1 MDQTDVWVDIVTEA
15 LQKGLL
21 LSMGAVPG
29 AKLRE
34 LIAESARKHGLAYPP
49 AESSNEKFGD
59 FLKRFDS
66 VLIVWRRE
74 GQDFLV
80 APVDK
85 PELLADVQAVRPA
98 RLRDDIFEAFTRVP
112 YEDPPKYPW
121 YDTQTD
127 TVKWL
132 VVDESQPIPQL
143 VKMPSPSQSE
153 EVEQRRAFANSP
165 QLADHKDSL
174 LSTLSNHPA
183 LWAFS
188 KAIKERGLGRKWHLY
203 RFQLIVLRLK
213 QWCASEHVEW
223 RDEWIGQAPPRAVWT
238 KFGQTADTLGDQRK
252 LFEKVIEML
261 GEEDLRRISVP
272 LDIVLKLIKP

>member
-1 MDQTDVWVDIVTEA
+1 MVQTDVWVDIVTEA

-21 LSMGAVPG
+21 LSTGAVPG

-34 LIAESARKHGLAYPP
+34 LIADSAKKRGQVYPP
-49 AESSNEKFGD
+49 AENPNEKFGE

-66 VLIVWRRE
+66 LLIVWRRE

-85 PELLADVQAVRPA
+85 PELLADVQAARPA

-112 YEDPPKYPW
+112 RENPPKYPW
-121 YDTQTD
+121 YDTESD
-127 TVKWL
+127 TVKWF

-153 EVEQRRAFANSP
+153 EVEEKRTFANSP
-165 QLADHKDSL
+165 ELADHKDSL
-174 LSTLSNHPA
+174 LSTLSDHSA

-188 KAIKERGLGRKWHLY
+188 KVIKERGLGRKWHLY
-203 RFQLIVLRLK
+203 RFQLIVRRLK

-223 RDEWIGQAPPRAVWT
+223 RDEWIGQAPPRVIWT
-238 KFGQTADTLGDQRK
+238 KFGQTADIPRDQRK

-261 GEEDLRRISVP
+261 GEDDLRRISVP